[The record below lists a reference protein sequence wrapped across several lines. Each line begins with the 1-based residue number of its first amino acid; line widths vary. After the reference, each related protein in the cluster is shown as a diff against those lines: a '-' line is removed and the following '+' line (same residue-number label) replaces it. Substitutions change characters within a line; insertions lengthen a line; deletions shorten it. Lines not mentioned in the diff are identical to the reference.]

1 MMCVRGYSS
10 DVADAIHLDEKLE
23 AASKLPPNIGPF
35 KKSFTGMCK
44 SFIKLSYTHQFLG
57 TLFYTYTSGTTGLP
71 KPAIVRHSK

>member
-1 MMCVRGYSS
+1 MCVRSYSS

-57 TLFYTYTSGTTGLP
+57 ILFYIYTSGTTGLP